1 MQDND
6 LEGQGSNTK
15 GLANPKQRAIL
26 AAIESLIIKQGYL
39 PTVAEIAEVAG
50 LASTSTTFHWLQKL
64 EEEGYII
71 KAPGIHRSI
80 RLTPKGYSVLM

>member
-1 MQDND
+1 MQNNN
-6 LEGQGSNTK
+6 LAREGSDTK
-15 GLANPKQRAIL
+15 GLANPKQGAIL

-50 LASTSTTFHWLQKL
+50 LASTSTTFHWLEKL

-80 RLTPKGYSVLM
+80 RLTAKGYQVLT